1 MADTD
6 DAREEQE
13 QEDLEAEKTD
23 EKALGRRILPWII
36 MFGIIVL
43 CGGAGFVLSQFL
55 GGSRTP
61 ETVEHSQE
69 DEPAQA
75 GYLEVDEADDSA
87 TDSQNA
93 WFYDLEPVVANLNV
107 PGATRYVRAA
117 LTLEISSEV
126 NKEKGLAFLDE
137 KKPVLTSWLTVYL
150 ATLTLEDIRGG
161 SNLKRIQ
168 SQVLE
173 AFNEELFPDSEPH
186 ITNIHFK
193 EFAIQ

>member
-1 MADTD
+1 MADED
-6 DAREEQE
+6 DIVKEQK
-13 QEDLEAEKTD
+13 DLEAEETD
-23 EKALGRRILPWII
+23 EKALGHCILPGII
-36 MFGIIVL
+36 MFGIIVF
-43 CGGAGFVLSQFL
+43 CGGAGFVLGQFL

-61 ETVEHSQE
+61 ETVERSQE

-93 WFYDLEPVVANLNV
+93 WFYDLEHVVANLNV

-126 NKEKGLAFLDE
+126 NKEKGLVFLEE

-173 AFNEELFPDSEPH
+173 AFNEKLFPDSKPQ
-186 ITNIHFK
+186 IANIHFK
-193 EFAIQ
+193 EFAVQ